1 MKTPY
6 NADYIHHQDSK
17 LIDSMRE
24 LVFGMEDGMVSTFG
38 SVTGIAIATSDPFTI
53 ILSGTVII
61 WVESISMAV
70 GTYLSSKSEY
80 SIDRRIVEEEKEEL
94 RKYPKEEKAEL
105 YEIYIKEGWPKNLA
119 TEMVKVASKNNKL
132 FLREMVHHEL
142 KVDVKEKKNLIKN
155 SFVMLFSY
163 FIGGIIPLA
172 AYFFFSVSV
181 AIIISVVVTLI
192 GLFILGVFTTKYSKR
207 TWWKAGLEMLILA
220 GVAGTVGY
228 TVGTLVER
236 IF

>member
-6 NADYIHHQDSK
+6 NADYIHHQDSR

-38 SVTGIAIATSDPFTI
+38 SITGIAIATSDPFTI

-61 WVESISMAV
+61 WVESVSMSV

-80 SIDRRIVEEEKEEL
+80 SIDRRIIEEEKEEL
-94 RKYPKEEKAEL
+94 KKYPNEEKEEL
-105 YEIYIKEGWPKNLA
+105 YEIYLKEGWPKKLA
-119 TEMVKVASKNNKL
+119 VEMVEVASSDNKL
-132 FLREMVHHEL
+132 FLKEMVYHEL
-142 KVDVKEKKNLIKN
+142 NVDVKKKKNLIKN

-172 AYFFFSVSV
+172 SYFFLPVSV
-181 AIIISVVVTLI
+181 AIRISVIVTLI
-192 GLFILGVFTTKYSKR
+192 GLFVLGVFTTKYSKR
-207 TWWKAGLEMLILA
+207 KWWKAGLEMLVLA

-228 TVGTLVER
+228 IVGSLVEGMY
-236 IF
+236 